1 MSYELSWRQTI
12 IGTDIAYS
20 VWVAM
25 STYSFDISTV
35 SSVLFH
41 MEIDSN
47 ISLHSLCVH
56 RGWPRSEDKMEKD
69 IIVQMKIG
77 ILAGQKRNESLLAY
91 EGLNIMQS
99 EISTHKI
106 NQDYFQN
113 RHFAPAT
120 FSESLPRCCCAIIFL
135 PCIFRPHNSVA
146 SYLHYLGL
154 ILYLKIHKGE
164 HDCPSQIFFK
174 LYPHLSLLRRFR
186 LTFIARPLIL
196 FYIDFRYI
204 GYHEAEIKIR
214 PWKLCYE
221 IDSCNSRKNS

>member
-25 STYSFDISTV
+25 STYSFDISIV

-69 IIVQMKIG
+69 IIVQMKIE

-91 EGLNIMQS
+91 EGLNIMS
-99 EISTHKI
+99 SLRFPHTKSIKIIFKIDISRRQH
-106 NQDYFQN
+106 FLN
-113 RHFAPAT
+113 RSP
-120 FSESLPRCCCAIIFL
+120 CCCAIIFL

-146 SYLHYLGL
+146 SYLYYLGL

-221 IDSCNSRKNS
+221 IGSCNSRKNS